1 MSDLSTFKHFKKV
14 CRRAKRYI
22 RESSQTIVEGQQRRR
37 KLMAAFET
45 INKLDRFPI
54 LFDLKSKPYTALK
67 LREHIRRDCW
77 EEPNIRFIFDTY
89 WHCLHKLNPIDVFY
103 TRLTQYIAGQS
114 QISFDIADYP
124 LHRAVFERKLVAIHK
139 LCYGEAL
146 DHIYVDINSVD
157 PLGNTPLHIAVK
169 LRLIDETLVL
179 IDHGANPKLR
189 PFSKLPS
196 PIDIAIQARDKQ
208 ILKIL
213 LMGQYSAVHEKWN
226 DMRQELSEALSALP
240 DFSMK
245 MCWDCESRLIPFI
258 KKLAPS
264 DVYTIYKAGEN
275 ARVDLTLLGWNSMR
289 AKRGQLSLVYRGD
302 QKRLV
307 LIDQEKQTLKE
318 IPAELEQVDLD
329 KLADVRPI

>member
-1 MSDLSTFKHFKKV
+1 
-14 CRRAKRYI
+14 
-22 RESSQTIVEGQQRRR
+22 
-37 KLMAAFET
+37 
-45 INKLDRFPI
+45 
-54 LFDLKSKPYTALK
+54 
-67 LREHIRRDCW
+67 
-77 EEPNIRFIFDTY
+77 
-89 WHCLHKLNPIDVFY
+89 
-103 TRLTQYIAGQS
+103 
-114 QISFDIADYP
+114 
-124 LHRAVFERKLVAIHK
+124 
-139 LCYGEAL
+139 
-146 DHIYVDINSVD
+146 
-157 PLGNTPLHIAVK
+157 
-169 LRLIDETLVL
+169 
-179 IDHGANPKLR
+179 
-189 PFSKLPS
+189 
-196 PIDIAIQARDKQ
+196 
-208 ILKIL
+208 
-213 LMGQYSAVHEKWN
+213 
-226 DMRQELSEALSALP
+226 MRQELSEALSALP